1 VIAVKERFYSSF
13 IKIKNR
19 LKIEELV
26 VDLQKECFEG
36 NVLDI
41 GVDNLGIIYNM
52 CKSSEDEVTVDYFE
66 EDVDGK
72 CSYKNC
78 YDVAV
83 LFFTISKFLNKKKL
97 LEEIYDYLKEDGEI
111 KIWDID
117 KINSITNRINL
128 KILLPGSKEKNIRL
142 RNSNIFKNRSKES
155 VVRLLVTKF
164 DIIEMN
170 SKNNVYCIK
179 GRKKK
184 EG

>member
-1 VIAVKERFYSSF
+1 MKEKFYSSF
-13 IKIKNR
+13 IKIKDR

-26 VDLQKECFEG
+26 VDLQNEGLEG

-41 GVDNLGIIYNM
+41 GVNNLGIVYNM

-83 LFFTISKFLNKKKL
+83 LFFTIGKFLSKKKL
-97 LEEIYDYLKEDGEI
+97 FEEIYEYLNEYGEI
-111 KIWDID
+111 RIWDID
-117 KINSITNRINL
+117 KNNSISHIINL
-128 KILLPGSKEKNIRL
+128 KILLPGSREKNIKL
-142 RNSNIFKNRSKES
+142 RSLNMLKSRSKES
-155 VVRLLVTKF
+155 VIRLLMTKF